1 MSRNGK
7 LYWAKCREMGSS
19 TIFREIKDL
28 TDRLPRLTTGG
39 HVAKWEVLVGDIS
52 RNGMFQWATCREMGC
67 SSGRHV
73 AKWEVLVG
81 DMSRNG
87 MFYWAFGQTI
97 LNLSRLRS
105 GSLEKNMRAC
115 RNTGRCFHCGE
126 VGFGWEGCV
135 LNTFRFVDPW
145 ARVHCSIGVGSM
157 YDSAQHAH
165 ASCITILLHNTFH
178 MSERVEWV

>member
-1 MSRNGK
+1 
-7 LYWAKCREMGSS
+7 MGS
-19 TIFREIKDL
+19 
-28 TDRLPRLTTGG
+28 
-39 HVAKWEVLVGDIS
+39 
-52 RNGMFQWATCREMGC
+52 

-73 AKWEVLVG
+73 AKWDVLVG

-97 LNLSRLRS
+97 LNLSRLRT

-145 ARVHCSIGVGSM
+145 ATMRSM
-157 YDSAQHAH
+157 FLRFYNSFRSSERSNGLRAAW
-165 ASCITILLHNTFH
+165 SCVLYNNFH
-178 MSERVEWV
+178 MSERGEWIQYRAPTRACEELYASWVGLLRCAQ